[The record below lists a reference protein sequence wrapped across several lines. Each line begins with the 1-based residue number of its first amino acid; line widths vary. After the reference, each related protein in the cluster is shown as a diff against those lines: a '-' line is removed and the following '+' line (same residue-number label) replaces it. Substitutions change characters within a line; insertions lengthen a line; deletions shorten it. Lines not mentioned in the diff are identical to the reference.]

1 MRAALTTAANQIR
14 AFAERQLPASWSK
27 EPVPGLTTGQL
38 VRPLGSV
45 GCYVPSGRHPLPS
58 TLLMTAIPAQVAG
71 VERIVVVSP
80 KPAPET
86 LAAAHLLGITEF
98 YRLGGAHAVAALA
111 YGTATLPRVD
121 KIVGPGN
128 LYVTAAKRLVAFDCA
143 IDMLAGPTEI
153 VVTSERGNAAEIASD
168 LVAQAEHD
176 PEALAIF
183 ITTRADL
190 AKEVIAEAKSRSRNN
205 AVAREALDR
214 NGLVIVAS
222 SVEEARAI
230 TNRLAPE
237 HLTVDAASDLDW
249 VQNAGSVFV
258 GRWSAQPMG
267 DYISGPNHTLPTGGM
282 ARVRG
287 GLSVNDFVKL
297 ITVQEYTAKGIRSL
311 GPHAALL
318 AEAEGLT
325 GPRRSDSHTH
335 RQRGGPVSEAATT
348 LVPAPRASRTGHE
361 GVSPSARQ
369 PRHAAPGLQREH
381 LACSPKVREVL
392 GCISAGSLTRYPE
405 REPVEAIVAAHLGLA
420 PAQIALTN
428 GVDEAIHVLFEA
440 FLEEGDELLL
450 PVPTYTMY
458 EVYASATDARVVS
471 VQAADDLPFP
481 SSACLPRSP
490 RAPRSSP
497 SPIPTAPPAPRQY
510 ARSYWNSP
518 RARLMP
524 FCWSMRLTS
533 TFTAKP

>member
-1 MRAALTTAANQIR
+1 VADVRKRGDRALLRYAAEFDGLAGAESLRVTPDEMAAAWESIPPAMQHALALAAENIR
-14 AFAERQLPASWSK
+14 SFAVSQLPASWS
-27 EPVPGLTTGQL
+27 ESPIDGLTTGQL
-38 VRPLGSV
+38 VRPLSSV

-71 VERIVVVSP
+71 VERIAVVSP

-111 YGTATLPRVD
+111 YGTDTLPRVD

-153 VVTSERGNAAEIASD
+153 IVTSELGNAADIAAD

-183 ITTRADL
+183 VTTRAEL
-190 AKEVIAEAKSRSRNN
+190 AAKVIVEAKLRSRDNS
-205 AVAREALDR
+205 VARQALDH

-222 SVEEARAI
+222 SVEESRKI

-237 HLTVDAASDLDW
+237 HLTIDAATDLDW
-249 VQNAGSVFV
+249 VWNAGSVFI

-297 ITVQEYTAKGIRSL
+297 ITVQQYNAQAMRVL
-311 GPHAALL
+311 GPPAALL

-325 GPRRSDSHTH
+325 G
-335 RQRGGPVSEAATT
+335 
-348 LVPAPRASRTGHE
+348 
-361 GVSPSARQ
+361 
-369 PRHAAPGLQREH
+369 HA
-381 LACSPKVREVL
+381 
-392 GCISAGSLTRYPE
+392 
-405 REPVEAIVAAHLGLA
+405 EAIRTRLK
-420 PAQIALTN
+420 
-428 GVDEAIHVLFEA
+428 
-440 FLEEGDELLL
+440 
-450 PVPTYTMY
+450 
-458 EVYASATDARVVS
+458 RR
-471 VQAADDLPFP
+471 
-481 SSACLPRSP
+481 PRD
-490 RAPRSSP
+490 
-497 SPIPTAPPAPRQY
+497 
-510 ARSYWNSP
+510 
-518 RARLMP
+518 
-524 FCWSMRLTS
+524 
-533 TFTAKP
+533 

>member
-1 MRAALTTAANQIR
+1 MKLIRTRGRSAKKAADTIAALERRGGAALDAVLPAVKHIVADVRKRGDRALLRYAAQFDGLKGAATVRVTPDEMASAWESVGPALREALSTAAEQIR
-14 AFAERQLPASWSK
+14 TFAKRQLPASWSFS
-27 EPVPGLTTGQL
+27 PLAGLTTGQL
-38 VRPLGSV
+38 VRPLASV

-71 VERIVVVSP
+71 VRRIVAVSP

-111 YGTATLPRVD
+111 YGTTTVPRVD

-153 VVTSERGNAAEIASD
+153 VVTSERGDAADIASD

-190 AKEVIAEAKSRSRNN
+190 AKQVIAEAKQRSRNN
-205 AVAREALDR
+205 AVARAALDR
-214 NGLVIVAS
+214 NGIVLVAANVD
-222 SVEEARAI
+222 EAHQI

-287 GLSVNDFVKL
+287 GLSVHDFVKL
-297 ITVQEYTAKGIRSL
+297 ITVQEYTAQAVRSL
-311 GPHAALL
+311 GRPAILL
-318 AEAEGLT
+318 AEAEGLIGHAEAIRT
-325 GPRRSDSHTH
+325 RLKRRS
-335 RQRGGPVSEAATT
+335 RG
-348 LVPAPRASRTGHE
+348 
-361 GVSPSARQ
+361 
-369 PRHAAPGLQREH
+369 
-381 LACSPKVREVL
+381 
-392 GCISAGSLTRYPE
+392 
-405 REPVEAIVAAHLGLA
+405 
-420 PAQIALTN
+420 
-428 GVDEAIHVLFEA
+428 
-440 FLEEGDELLL
+440 
-450 PVPTYTMY
+450 
-458 EVYASATDARVVS
+458 
-471 VQAADDLPFP
+471 
-481 SSACLPRSP
+481 
-490 RAPRSSP
+490 
-497 SPIPTAPPAPRQY
+497 
-510 ARSYWNSP
+510 
-518 RARLMP
+518 
-524 FCWSMRLTS
+524 
-533 TFTAKP
+533 

>member
-1 MRAALTTAANQIR
+1 MNRRSTMKLIRTKGRAAQQTAEILAALEVRGGAALDAVLPAVKRIVADVRKQGDRALLRYAAQFDGLAGADVLRVTPNEMAAAWDGLTPAMRKALTIAADQIR
-14 AFAERQLPASWSK
+14 AFAVAQLPASWS
-27 EPVPGLTTGQL
+27 ESPIPGLTTGQL

-71 VERIVVVSP
+71 VERIAVVSP

-98 YRLGGAHAVAALA
+98 YRLGGAHAIAALA
-111 YGTATLPRVD
+111 YGTAAIKRVD

-153 VVTSERGNAAEIASD
+153 VVTSERGHADEIAYD
-168 LVAQAEHD
+168 IVAQAEHD

-190 AKEVIAEAKSRSRNN
+190 AKAVIAEAKLRSRNN
-205 AVAREALDR
+205 PVAREALDR
-214 NGLVIVAS
+214 NGLVILAS
-222 SVEEARAI
+222 SVDEARAI
-230 TNRLAPE
+230 TNRLAAE

-311 GPHAALL
+311 GLPAALL
-318 AEAEGLT
+318 AEAEGLIGHAQAIRT
-325 GPRRSDSHTH
+325 RFAKRRT
-335 RQRGGPVSEAATT
+335 RG
-348 LVPAPRASRTGHE
+348 
-361 GVSPSARQ
+361 
-369 PRHAAPGLQREH
+369 
-381 LACSPKVREVL
+381 
-392 GCISAGSLTRYPE
+392 
-405 REPVEAIVAAHLGLA
+405 
-420 PAQIALTN
+420 
-428 GVDEAIHVLFEA
+428 
-440 FLEEGDELLL
+440 
-450 PVPTYTMY
+450 
-458 EVYASATDARVVS
+458 
-471 VQAADDLPFP
+471 
-481 SSACLPRSP
+481 
-490 RAPRSSP
+490 
-497 SPIPTAPPAPRQY
+497 
-510 ARSYWNSP
+510 
-518 RARLMP
+518 
-524 FCWSMRLTS
+524 
-533 TFTAKP
+533 